1 MSTKKTPQS
10 SDPAI
15 SSAASVFRI
24 SAAKRKAVM
33 SRYGV
38 EKKTVAPAFGR
49 NYDIGYI
56 GFTYTPGNPV
66 SEGIAHFTRWPRM
79 SSIIVSHVLIVTGA
93 DECVEAL
100 MGRGIVRSPLSKY
113 FNSKTTEIFLRKPL
127 NYTREIGEQIAEEA
141 GRQVGLKYDDLLIA
155 SFMLSG
161 SMLGRLLRKAAGNR
175 IDHMVSSLSNRSNRF
190 ICSELAAHCLDA
202 QPEYRD
208 KGILSE
214 PSHMIDPQ
222 ELFEDQHI
230 FTPWHTESS
239 APQPGGTGQ

>member
-1 MSTKKTPQS
+1 MTA
-10 SDPAI
+10 D
-15 SSAASVFRI
+15 
-24 SAAKRKAVM
+24 KRRSLM

-38 EKKTVAPAFGR
+38 EKKSVAPEFGK

-79 SSIIVSHVLIVTGA
+79 SSIIVTHALIVTGEN
-93 DECVEAL
+93 ECVEAL
-100 MGRGIVRSPLSKY
+100 MTRGVVRSPLSNY
-113 FNSKTTEIFLRKPL
+113 FGSKTTEIFLRKPL
-127 NYTREIGEQIAEEA
+127 GYTKEIGARIADEA
-141 GRQVGLKYDDLLIA
+141 ARQVGLKYDDLLIA

-161 SMLGRLLRKAAGNR
+161 SMLGRLLRKTAGTR
-175 IDHMVSSLSNRSNRF
+175 IDHMVSKLADRSNRF

-208 KGILSE
+208 KGILAE

-222 ELFEDQHI
+222 ELFEDQAI
-230 FTPWHTESS
+230 FTPWH
-239 APQPGGTGQ
+239 